1 MGPFLYLSIYLYV
14 YLSFFLFILNISFY
28 LFQGLVILKKSLDY
42 ETVSSYNLDLE
53 AVDRAEGEDKLAS
66 RASVII
72 KVCVCVC
79 VCERKRERN

>member
-1 MGPFLYLSIYLYV
+1 MSSGAIYLSIYLYV

-72 KVCVCVC
+72 KVCVCV
-79 VCERKRERN
+79 